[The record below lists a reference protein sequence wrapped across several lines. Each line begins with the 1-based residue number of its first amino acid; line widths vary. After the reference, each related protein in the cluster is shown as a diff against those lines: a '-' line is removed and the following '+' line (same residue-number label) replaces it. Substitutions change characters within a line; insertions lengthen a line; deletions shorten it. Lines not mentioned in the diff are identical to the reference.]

1 MLNKI
6 YIVAIIIVFVFFN
19 KKTIAQCN
27 GEVNYIN
34 NKEELNKCLDVIAK
48 KHELNVPKIVFTI
61 KIDSLGE
68 IHSCHIRGNDSLT
81 QIKSYSIC
89 SEIECHINAKFL
101 YEEFKWS
108 FPNEKYVYVNY
119 PFKPN

>member
-1 MLNKI
+1 MQNKI
-6 YIVAIIIVFVFFN
+6 YVVAIIFASIFIN
-19 KKTIAQCN
+19 KETLAQCN

-34 NKEELNKCLDVIAK
+34 NLEALDKCINEIAE
-48 KHELNVPKIVFTI
+48 KHELNVPKIVFTM

-68 IHSCHIRGNDSLT
+68 VHSCHIRGSDSLT
-81 QIKSYSIC
+81 QNKVYSIC
-89 SEIECHINAKFL
+89 YEIECYINVQFL

-108 FPNEKYVYVNY
+108 FPSGRYVYVNY